1 MKQVV
6 SSLVSIPSL
15 EVSYLIVNK
24 RRIQNQSFK
33 NAAYG
38 IGYNY
43 FSGVLLSE
51 LVFQDSFHNV
61 NIIYDPR
68 NKETHQKKHFREYL
82 ETRILGNALENE
94 VDISLSIT
102 SEDSS
107 KCYGLLAVDYF
118 SWSIFRKFE
127 YGDDSYFSLIQDK
140 LKRRRE
146 WYI

>member
-1 MKQVV
+1 MIRKFTPLLVCILLIIPIF
-6 SSLVSIPSL
+6 SSTGA
-15 EVSYLIVNK
+15 
-24 RRIQNQSFK
+24 QN
-33 NAAYG
+33 
-38 IGYNY
+38 
-43 FSGVLLSE
+43 
-51 LVFQDSFHNV
+51 HNV